1 MAYPVVMEVSLDPV
15 EREGLKRRRRVL
27 AELPPVRL
35 GEVYV
40 FKTDGQF
47 VSYGERHVRF
57 TDRLVVDAIQ
67 VSLVQTR
74 PQNVRVEA
82 LAGEYTVLATFRC
95 RVQDPAAVAQASLT
109 DVEALLASY
118 LHEAIEPHTDRREV
132 EAHVR
137 AFCVVAPPEVPGVD
151 VVLATVRVLAPS
163 ELLAEQLYED
173 FAPNGGQR

>member
-1 MAYPVVMEVSLDPV
+1 MAYPVVMEVSLEPV
-15 EREGLKRRRRVL
+15 QREGLKRRRRVI
-27 AELPPVRL
+27 AELPPARL

-40 FKTDGQF
+40 FKTNGIF
-47 VSYGERHVRF
+47 IPYGERHVRY
-57 TDRLVVDAIQ
+57 TDRVVVDAIQ
-67 VSLVQTR
+67 VSLVQMR

-95 RVQDPAAVAQASLT
+95 RVDDPAVAARESLT
-109 DVEALLASY
+109 DMDVLLAGY
-118 LHEAIEPHTDRREV
+118 LHEAVEPHPDRREV
-132 EAHVR
+132 DAHVR
-137 AFCVVAPPEVPGVD
+137 AYCVVAPPEVPGVD